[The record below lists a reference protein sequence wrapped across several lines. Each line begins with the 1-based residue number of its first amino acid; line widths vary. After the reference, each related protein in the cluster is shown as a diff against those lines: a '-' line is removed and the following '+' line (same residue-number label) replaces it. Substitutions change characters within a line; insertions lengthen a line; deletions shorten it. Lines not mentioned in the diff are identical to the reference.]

1 MGQSIERR
9 KLRAWVRGIASLL
22 DRPIIENAV
31 ERFRTKAVDPA
42 ILP

>member
-1 MGQSIERR
+1 MGPSIESR

-31 ERFRTKAVDPA
+31 ERVRMEAVDPA